1 MSNQNNTTNLDER
14 QEHYVK
20 AYKRIHNHIA
30 LLDNQI
36 NELINTVNHLQDELE
51 ELREQEKIEFNYG
64 KEE

>member
-36 NELINTVNHLQDELE
+36 TEMINTVNHLQNELD
-51 ELREQEKIEFNYG
+51 ELREQEKKEFNYG